1 MTPEF
6 DATDSSDSSA
16 KESKGTSNLGMF
28 VVYNVYY
35 QIIGIASDV

>member
-16 KESKGTSNLGMF
+16 EESNATSNVDMF
-28 VVYNVYY
+28 IVYNVYY